1 MMNKLEDCIDNQKRR
16 SALGEKFALPSEDM
30 SPKKRR
36 KTARDSLGCI
46 NWQPVDLP
54 VEKPRNLSSNWNPF
68 LLLNSRKINQMT
80 MSHTYA
86 TQRFFINAKRSVT
99 EIRREWPF
107 LLHENYILSHFEALI
122 GKDVLKLFR
131 QNLPIKC
138 KKIWEFM
145 TCQNSKQRLSEC
157 VKYINQSKERLQN
170 STPEILHILKKMKGF
185 SFRFLML
192 YFL

>member
-1 MMNKLEDCIDNQKRR
+1 MAASRLASRETKESQQQLKSLLVAEFEKNQPDEEFVK
-16 SALGEKFALPSEDM
+16 SA
-30 SPKKRR
+30 
-36 KTARDSLGCI
+36 
-46 NWQPVDLP
+46 
-54 VEKPRNLSSNWNPF
+54 
-68 LLLNSRKINQMT
+68 

-138 KKIWEFM
+138 KKI
-145 TCQNSKQRLSEC
+145 
-157 VKYINQSKERLQN
+157 
-170 STPEILHILKKMKGF
+170 
-185 SFRFLML
+185 
-192 YFL
+192 